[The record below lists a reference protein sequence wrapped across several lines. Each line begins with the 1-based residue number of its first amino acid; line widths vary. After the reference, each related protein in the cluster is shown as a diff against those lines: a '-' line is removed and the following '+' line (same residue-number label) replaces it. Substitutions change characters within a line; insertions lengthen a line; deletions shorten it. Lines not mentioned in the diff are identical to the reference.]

1 MEKVIEISG
10 LKKAFGEN
18 HVLKNMDLTLHKG
31 ENVAI
36 LGRSG
41 IGKSVLAK
49 CIIRLIEPDDGQI
62 MVLGEDI
69 RSLNLEQ
76 LNALRQKIGYLFQ
89 SGAAYDSMTVKEN
102 LEFPLRRTQLE
113 MQKSEVNDL
122 IKDAAENV
130 GLEDALDKFPSELSG
145 GMRKRL
151 GLARTLILRPEIILY
166 DEPTTG
172 LDPVTSSEI
181 SELML
186 KIQERYKTSS
196 LIITHDIKC
205 AKMTANNVKLLRDG
219 TIYAEGTFEM
229 MQNNKDKI
237 VSNYFS

>member
-1 MEKVIEISG
+1 MEKVIEIEG
-10 LKKAFGEN
+10 LKKSFGDN
-18 HVLKNMDLTLHKG
+18 HVLKGIDLTLHKG
-31 ENVAI
+31 ENMAI

-49 CIIRLIEPDDGQI
+49 CIIRLIEPDKGKI
-62 MVLGEDI
+62 TVLNENI
-69 RSLNLEQ
+69 REKKRDELNF
-76 LNALRQKIGYLFQ
+76 LRQRIGYLFQ

-102 LEFPLRRTQLE
+102 LEFPVRRTQLVTN
-113 MQKSEVNDL
+113 KKEVTEL
-122 IKDAAENV
+122 IEIAAENV

-151 GLARTLILRPEIILY
+151 GLARTLILKPDIILY

-172 LDPVTSSEI
+172 LDPVTSHEI

-186 KIQERYKTSS
+186 KVQKYYNTSS
-196 LIITHDIKC
+196 IIITHDIKC
-205 AKMTANNVKLLRDG
+205 AEKTANNVKLLRDG

-229 MQNNKDKI
+229 MQNSKDQI
-237 VSNYFS
+237 VRNYFS

>member
-10 LKKAFGEN
+10 LKKSFGEN
-18 HVLKNMDLTLHKG
+18 HVLKNIDFSLSKG
-31 ENVAI
+31 ENIAV

-49 CIIRLIEPDDGQI
+49 CIIRLIEPDEGKI
-62 MVLGEDI
+62 IVLDEDI
-69 RSLNLEQ
+69 RSFNLEQ
-76 LNALRQKIGYLFQ
+76 LNIIRRKIGYLFQ

-102 LEFPLRRTQLE
+102 LEFPLRRTQ
-113 MQKSEVNDL
+113 MVNQKSEVNDL
-122 IKDAAENV
+122 IDEAAENV

-151 GLARTLILRPEIILY
+151 GLARTLILKPEIILY

-172 LDPVTSSEI
+172 LDPVTSAEI

-186 KIQERYKTSS
+186 KIQEHYKTSS
-196 LIITHDIKC
+196 IIITHDIKC
-205 AKMTANNVKLLRDG
+205 AKLTANNVKLLRDG

-229 MQNNKDKI
+229 MQNSKDKI

>member
-1 MEKVIEISG
+1 MGKVIEITG
-10 LKKAFGEN
+10 LIKSFGQN
-18 HVLKNMDLTLHKG
+18 HVLRNVDLVLHKG
-31 ENVAI
+31 ENIAI

-49 CIIRLIEPDDGQI
+49 CIIRLIEPDEGEVI
-62 MVLGEDI
+62 VLNEDV
-69 RSLNLEQ
+69 RGLSLEK
-76 LNALRQKIGYLFQ
+76 LNILRRRIGYLFQ

-102 LEFPLRRTQLE
+102 LEFPLRRTQQV
-113 MQKSEVNDL
+113 MSKDDVNDL
-122 IKDAAENV
+122 IIEAVENV

-151 GLARTLILRPEIILY
+151 GLARTLILKPDIILY

-172 LDPVTSSEI
+172 LDPVTSLEI

-196 LIITHDIKC
+196 IIITHDIKC
-205 AKMTANNVKLLRDG
+205 AKMTANNVKLLREG
-219 TIYAEGTFEM
+219 KFYAEGTFDM
-229 MQNNKDKI
+229 MQNSKDKI